1 MLAIPYR
8 FLYPSAMFFVCIGVY
23 AANND
28 FFQVG
33 EVAVIGLFGYVLL
46 RLGFHP
52 APILLGFVL
61 GPRFEE
67 NFRRAMLISRGDI
80 FVFVERPISAVFVAL
95 CALLIGS
102 QIYFRLK
109 GSKADLEPAAEN
121 LVGGQVPT
129 ELAAQRVGATPAE

>member
-1 MLAIPYR
+1 
-8 FLYPSAMFFVCIGVY
+8 MFFVCIGVY

-28 FFQVG
+28 MFQVG
-33 EVAVIGLFGYVLL
+33 EVLAIGILGYVLL

-80 FVFVERPISAVFVAL
+80 LVFIERPISAVFIAL
-95 CALLIGS
+95 CTILIVG
-102 QIYFRLK
+102 QLYFRLK
-109 GSKADLEPAAEN
+109 NGRKQGAPGDNVEQPLAAE
-121 LVGGQVPT
+121 
-129 ELAAQRVGATPAE
+129 

>member
-8 FLYPSAMFFVCIGVY
+8 FLYPAAMFFVCIGVY

-33 EVAVIGLFGYVLL
+33 EVAVLGLLGYVLL

-52 APILLGFVL
+52 APVVLGFVL

-80 FVFVERPISAVFVAL
+80 SVFVTRPISAVFVGM
-95 CALLIGS
+95 CAILIAV
-102 QIYFRLK
+102 QIYVR
-109 GSKADLEPAAEN
+109 
-121 LVGGQVPT
+121 VRGGKSAIPDVT
-129 ELAAQRVGATPAE
+129 EQGGAAQPMTPDLAPHRTPAE